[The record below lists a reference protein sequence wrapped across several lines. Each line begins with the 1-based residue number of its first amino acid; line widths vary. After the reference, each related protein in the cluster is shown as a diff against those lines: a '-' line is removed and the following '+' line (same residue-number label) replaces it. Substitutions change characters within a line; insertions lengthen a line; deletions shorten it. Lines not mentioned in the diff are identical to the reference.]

1 MALLFFIL
9 KHTEIIFYSAR
20 CCSRFPSMEL
30 QAFYALLKN
39 IIQEKEREKIIQ
51 IDDRYLVY
59 AFPFDAGQEEQQIKG
74 NVVFIAQCQCEHFFV
89 QNGIDHSLQTIN
101 VRIDDGLIE

>member
-1 MALLFFIL
+1 MNNTSKLIYPKMSFL
-9 KHTEIIFYSAR
+9 
-20 CCSRFPSMEL
+20 
-30 QAFYALLKN
+30 AFR
-39 IIQEKEREKIIQ
+39 IQEKEREKIIQ
-51 IDDRYLVY
+51 IDDRYLVD

-74 NVVFIAQCQCEHFFV
+74 NVIFIAQRQCEHFFV